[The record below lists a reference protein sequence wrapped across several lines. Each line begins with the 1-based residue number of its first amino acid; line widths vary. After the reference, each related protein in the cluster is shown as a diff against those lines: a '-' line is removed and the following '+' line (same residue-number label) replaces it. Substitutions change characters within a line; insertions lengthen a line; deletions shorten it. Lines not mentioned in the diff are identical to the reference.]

1 MRSHWHTVS
10 GVIGALALGACGDG
24 FDPRSLLSSYRVVG
38 VTTSANEVS
47 PADTLTLK
55 AWDFNPG
62 DVGLV
67 DDARPPQYAWS
78 LCPVPLGS
86 AAQFACLSL
95 DGTSLE
101 MPLKGDTAE
110 VTVDLGAGG
119 VDLVGTLLPKVTAAL
134 AQLPGGAPGG
144 PPAAP
149 PASLPLQFRLRAGD
163 PSIGVVEVVRTV
175 SLRLEPSESAPS
187 NQSPRISA
195 LTADAR
201 PFCEASV
208 EAGAPECFAGAPV
221 GTTLVLRVGL
231 ESGPREVCTPE
242 DVAQARCPD
251 ATPPT
256 EALTY
261 SWFTSA
267 GELEFD
273 FTNDETPENTLKL
286 PARLEDGAG
295 EPQKV
300 YVFAVVRDGRGG
312 LDVVEASFGMTR
324 LP

>member
-1 MRSHWHTVS
+1 MRSHWHTVF
-10 GVIGALALGACGDG
+10 GLIGATALGACGDG
-24 FDPRSLLSSYRVVG
+24 FDPRSLLSNYRVVG
-38 VTTSANEVS
+38 VTVSANEVS
-47 PADTLTLK
+47 PTDTLTIK
-55 AWDFNPG
+55 AWDFDPR
-62 DVGLV
+62 DVGMV
-67 DDARPPQYAWS
+67 DGARPPTYAWS

-95 DGTSLE
+95 DGASLE
-101 MPLKGDTAE
+101 MPLEGDTAE
-110 VTVDLGAGG
+110 VTVDLGPDG
-119 VDLVGTLLPKVTAAL
+119 VDLVGTLLPKVSAAL
-134 AQLPGGAPGG
+134 AQLAGGAPGA
-144 PPAAP
+144 PAATP
-149 PASLPLQFRLRAGD
+149 PSTLPLQFRLRAGD

-175 SLRLEPSESAPS
+175 SLRLAPSENSPP
-187 NQSPRISA
+187 NNSPRLAA
-195 LTADAR
+195 LMADAR

-221 GTTLVLRVGL
+221 GTSLNLRVEL
-231 ESGPREVCTPE
+231 ESGPREVCTVD

-251 ATPPT
+251 AVPPI

-286 PARLEDGAG
+286 PARLDDGAV
-295 EPQKV
+295 ESQKV

-312 LDVVEASFGMTR
+312 LDVVEASFDMTR